1 MGLPLFACGTYFTGI
16 AASEYIGLSENETAL
31 SASIIILLPL
41 FIIQWILVRAY
52 GRAKERGSLAA
63 WIGWQLAVLPIALLL
78 FYTASD
84 AISQLFYGPDLLP
97 TWPEYWLRNAFE
109 QAIFIFLALPFLI
122 IAAGYAITMRPPPA
136 MEILR
141 HGKDIVFRAALLAA
155 AITLV
160 LHIIADMLIE
170 NFGYTPASQTVAIST
185 AVVSAVFL
193 TVNFLTDVAISVTAY
208 RQIEARIIAGRDRL

>member
-1 MGLPLFACGTYFTGI
+1 
-16 AASEYIGLSENETAL
+16 
-31 SASIIILLPL
+31 
-41 FIIQWILVRAY
+41 
-52 GRAKERGSLAA
+52 
-63 WIGWQLAVLPIALLL
+63 
-78 FYTASD
+78 
-84 AISQLFYGPDLLP
+84 
-97 TWPEYWLRNAFE
+97 
-109 QAIFIFLALPFLI
+109 
-122 IAAGYAITMRPPPA
+122 